1 MSTRELLRR
10 QLADGLSQLS
20 VAVPENGVGLLLDY
34 VDLLV
39 RWNRAYNL
47 TAVREPAQMVTRHL
61 LDSLAIAPHLH
72 GDTLID
78 LGTGAGLPGVP
89 LAIQAPHRQVTLVD
103 SNGKKVRF
111 LREVQRRLALQN
123 IEPLCARVESLSG
136 LYACVTARAFASLA
150 DMLQLAGHLLAADG
164 HWLALKG
171 RVDDD
176 ELAAVPAPFRVHE
189 VHSLT
194 VPGLDAQRHLVIIK
208 RDGAHEGNA

>member
-10 QLADGLSQLS
+10 QLVDGLSQLS
-20 VAVPENGVGLLLDY
+20 VAVPENGAELLLDY

-47 TAVREPAQMVTRHL
+47 TAVREPADMVTRHL

-89 LAIQAPHRQVTLVD
+89 LAIQEPRRQVTLVD

-111 LREVQRRLALQN
+111 LREVQRRLPLGN

-150 DMLQLAGHLLAADG
+150 DMLQLGGHLLAEDG

-176 ELAAVPAPFRVHE
+176 ELANVPASFRVHE
-189 VHSLT
+189 VHSLA

-208 RDGAHEGNA
+208 RAGAHEGNA